1 MSAQGLTAEAFT
13 LGEGG
18 RWVDGRFVF
27 VDILAGRLLELIG
40 SSIGQGARVAGGAV
54 RELARLEVPL
64 GAVAPTTGGPEE
76 WVVAAGTGI
85 ALLDGAGRL
94 TWLARP
100 EDASGGA
107 TRMNDGVADPAGR
120 FWAGSMAYD
129 GTSPRGSLYR
139 ADADGSVHQVWEGL
153 PVVNGPAFTRDGR
166 VMYLDDTARGVVL
179 RFSVSTEG
187 VLSEPTEHWR
197 AGDGDGHPDGATVD
211 DDDHLWVAMWGGGEV
226 VRIDPQGQVAARIP
240 LPARQPTSV
249 CLAEGQVLVTSATQ
263 NLSDPA
269 PGDGRLY
276 AVPLSDLG
284 LTVEAPAA
292 RPYRRS

>member
-1 MSAQGLTAEAFT
+1 MGIHTLTDEAFT

-18 RWVDGRFVF
+18 RWVDGRFAF
-27 VDILAGRLLELIG
+27 VDILAGRLLELPG
-40 SSIGQGARVAGGAV
+40 SSTGPGAVPSAGPV
-54 RELARLEVPL
+54 RELARLDVPL
-64 GAVAPTTGGPEE
+64 GAVAPTTRGPGD

-85 ALLDGAGRL
+85 ALLDDGGRL
-94 TWLARP
+94 TWLDRP
-100 EDASGGA
+100 EDAAGGA

-153 PVVNGPAFTRDGR
+153 PVVNGPAFTGDGR

-179 RFSVSTEG
+179 RFAVSAEG

-211 DDDHLWVAMWGGGEV
+211 DDDHLWVAMWGGGQV
-226 VRIDPQGQVAARIP
+226 VRIDPQGQVVARIP

-249 CLAEGQVLVTSATQ
+249 CLAGGQVLVTSATQ
-263 NLSDPA
+263 HLDDPS

-276 AVPLSDLG
+276 AVDLADLG
-284 LTVEAPAA
+284 LTAVAPPA
-292 RPYRRS
+292 RAYRLG